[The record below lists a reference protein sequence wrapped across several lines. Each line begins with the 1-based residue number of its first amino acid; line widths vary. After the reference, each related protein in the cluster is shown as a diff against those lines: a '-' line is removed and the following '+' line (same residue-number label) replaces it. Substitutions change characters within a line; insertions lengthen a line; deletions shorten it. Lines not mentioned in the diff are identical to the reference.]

1 MGENSTETWAWAP
14 VILLTTAAIQYT
26 GATIA
31 IGLFS
36 SVAVI
41 AVAWGRGFFGSL
53 MLLAWRRPRV
63 SLANA
68 QGRRDF
74 GHSMFY
80 GVSIVSTNV
89 IFYLAIARIPLGTTV
104 ALEFLGPVILATLLG
119 TGWRVRAG
127 IVLAATGVF
136 TISWIGVDTSDPQVL
151 HGLILALLA
160 GLCWAVYMYVGRKIA
175 ISGNGLD
182 SLAIGMFA
190 GSLVWLPVALPH
202 VGPIFTDGRVLG
214 LIVVVALLSS
224 VTPYAMDAVIMRR
237 ISAPTFALLN
247 SLLPATSLLVG
258 LIILRQVPTVGEL
271 SGLVLITT
279 AVALVNFQPFGRR
292 KARALVQTANE

>member
-53 MLLAWRRPRV
+53 MLLAWRRPRI
-63 SLANA
+63 SLVTA

-89 IFYLAIARIPLGTTV
+89 IFYMAIARIPLGTTV

-136 TISWIGVDTSDPQVL
+136 TISWIGVDTSDPQVM

-175 ISGNGLD
+175 VSGNGLD
-182 SLAIGMFA
+182 SLAIGMFV

-214 LIVVVALLSS
+214 LIMVVSLLSS

-271 SGLVLITT
+271 SGLVFITT
-279 AVALVNFQPFGRR
+279 AVALVNFQPFGHR
-292 KARALVQTANE
+292 KARALAQTANE